1 MALTVNTN
9 VASLTAQRTLG
20 GSQSML
26 STSLE
31 RLSTGLRINSAKDD
45 AAGLAISERFTAQIN
60 GLNQGVRN
68 ANDAISLAQ
77 TAEGAL
83 KEVTNNLQRVRELA
97 VQSVNG
103 TNSVSDRAALD
114 NEVQQLLTEINRVGS
129 QTKFNGTSLLD
140 GNFSGVFQVGADNGQ
155 KITVTQGDA
164 ISAADLGITSYS
176 TSYASSADVTSTAL
190 AAGDVILNGVSVG
203 ASTSTSAFAAAA
215 QDGSAQAKAAAINAG
230 TSEHGVTATAGTTT
244 VVGAGGSLSNTNTQ
258 TGTFTINGV
267 STGEITAG
275 GTDAATLTAV
285 RTAIN
290 NITSATGVSAQ
301 DNAGGDGIDLLSTSG
316 QNIYVTY
323 ATGTGTPTADAF
335 GIDVADLSTVH
346 TGALS
351 YVSTSSQGIAFT
363 GSSLGKIGSS
373 VDQAAAVDPAS
384 TGNVLTSAN
393 AEAML
398 TQVDSALDSVSDTR
412 AALGATQN
420 RFSSVVANLQTASE
434 NLSASRSRI
443 MDADFAAETA
453 QMTKAQILQQ
463 SGIAMLAQA
472 NSVPQNVLALLQ

>member
-1 MALTVNTN
+1 
-9 VASLTAQRTLG
+9 
-20 GSQSML
+20 
-26 STSLE
+26 
-31 RLSTGLRINSAKDD
+31 
-45 AAGLAISERFTAQIN
+45 
-60 GLNQGVRN
+60 
-68 ANDAISLAQ
+68 
-77 TAEGAL
+77 
-83 KEVTNNLQRVRELA
+83 
-97 VQSVNG
+97 
-103 TNSVSDRAALD
+103 
-114 NEVQQLLTEINRVGS
+114 
-129 QTKFNGTSLLD
+129 
-140 GNFSGVFQVGADNGQ
+140 
-155 KITVTQGDA
+155 
-164 ISAADLGITSYS
+164 
-176 TSYASSADVTSTAL
+176 L

-215 QDGSAQAKAAAINAG
+215 QDGSALAKAAAINAG

-244 VVGAGGSLSNTNTQ
+244 VVGAGGSLSNTNTE

-275 GTDAATLTAV
+275 ASDAATLTAT

-290 NITSATGVSAQ
+290 AITGATGVSAKN
-301 DNAGGDGIDLLSTSG
+301 NAGGDGIDLESTSG

>member
-1 MALTVNTN
+1 M
-9 VASLTAQRTLG
+9 
-20 GSQSML
+20 
-26 STSLE
+26 
-31 RLSTGLRINSAKDD
+31 
-45 AAGLAISERFTAQIN
+45 
-60 GLNQGVRN
+60 
-68 ANDAISLAQ
+68 
-77 TAEGAL
+77 
-83 KEVTNNLQRVRELA
+83 
-97 VQSVNG
+97 
-103 TNSVSDRAALD
+103 
-114 NEVQQLLTEINRVGS
+114 
-129 QTKFNGTSLLD
+129 
-140 GNFSGVFQVGADNGQ
+140 
-155 KITVTQGDA
+155 
-164 ISAADLGITSYS
+164 
-176 TSYASSADVTSTAL
+176 
-190 AAGDVILNGVSVG
+190 
-203 ASTSTSAFAAAA
+203 
-215 QDGSAQAKAAAINAG
+215 
-230 TSEHGVTATAGTTT
+230 
-244 VVGAGGSLSNTNTQ
+244 
-258 TGTFTINGV
+258 
-267 STGEITAG
+267 
-275 GTDAATLTAV
+275 
-285 RTAIN
+285 
-290 NITSATGVSAQ
+290 
-301 DNAGGDGIDLLSTSG
+301 
-316 QNIYVTY
+316 
-323 ATGTGTPTADAF
+323 
-335 GIDVADLSTVH
+335 H